1 MILSGPSPD
10 LRPLHPGDA
19 EGEIIVLTALLSFW
33 GGVDRRTGEIID
45 VHHPQHGRAL
55 AGRVLVM
62 RAGRG
67 SSSGSSVLAEVLRNG
82 TGPAAVLLAETDL
95 ILSLGVI
102 AAAEVYGL
110 RCPVAVL
117 SPAAYG
123 ALRTGDRAR
132 LTAAG
137 DPGSLTATTATL
149 RTWNPL
155 QRPGPEPAAPPLRAA
170 TTIGEPR

>member
-1 MILSGPSPD
+1 
-10 LRPLHPGDA
+10 
-19 EGEIIVLTALLSFW
+19 VLTAPLSFW
-33 GGVDRRTGEIID
+33 GGVDRRTGQIID
-45 VHHPQHGRAL
+45 VHHPQRGMGL

-117 SPAAYG
+117 SPTAYAG
-123 ALRTGDRAR
+123 LRTGDRAR
-132 LTAAG
+132 LSATG
-137 DPGSLTATTATL
+137 NTGSLTATTATL
-149 RTWNPL
+149 TTWHPL
-155 QRPGPEPAAPPLRAA
+155 SLPESATAPHQPATA
-170 TTIGEPR
+170 IGERR